1 MEVHLPVVL
10 TFVLAAVA
18 GCSSAPKEKDAAP
31 EKQLTTGVVQ
41 REIRKGMSG
50 AAVAETLGSPNI
62 VTTDEEG
69 REVWVYERYA
79 RDVQTRQDGYFLIFA
94 FGSRESAKGSTR
106 TLTVIIKFDQEHRVR
121 DFAYHSST
129 F

>member
-1 MEVHLPVVL
+1 MRFCMMLL
-10 TFVLAAVA
+10 LLLAACRSAATEEDVA
-18 GCSSAPKEKDAAP
+18 DSKN
-31 EKQLTTGVVQ
+31 LTTGVVQ

-50 AAVAETLGSPNI
+50 AEVIEALGSPNI

-79 RDVQTRQDGYFLIFA
+79 RNVRVTENGYFLIFA
-94 FGSRESAKGSTR
+94 YGSAQAAKGSTR
-106 TLTVIIKFDQEHRVR
+106 TLTVVIKFGADKKVR
-121 DFAYHSST
+121 DFAYHATT